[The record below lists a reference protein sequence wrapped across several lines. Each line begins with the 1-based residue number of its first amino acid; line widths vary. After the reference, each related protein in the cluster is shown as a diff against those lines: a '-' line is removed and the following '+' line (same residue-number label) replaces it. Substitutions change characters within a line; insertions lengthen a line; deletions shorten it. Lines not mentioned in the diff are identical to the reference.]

1 LLLVMGLGGPL
12 IWWDDEFCRQLTSR
26 GFWVIRYDNRDC
38 GRSSRIEGAPRPRPL
53 WSLLGDTRSAAYTLD
68 DMAADAAGL
77 LDHLGVATAHVMGVS
92 MGGMIVQTLAIEH
105 PERVRSLVSIMS
117 TTGRRTVGW
126 ASPSVARLLL
136 RMPPR
141 DRIEYV
147 ERTVRMLRRI
157 SSPGFPF
164 DAERMRRRA
173 EATFDRGL
181 NPVGTARQMV
191 AIAASG
197 DRTEAL
203 GRVRAPALVV
213 HGRHA
218 RGWRTIT
225 PGDEPEGDEDARFAW
240 RRDFQRRLA
249 DAGYAAVHW
258 PPEYGGRGA
267 TLTESAI
274 FFEELARSGAPLP
287 ANALGLLLAGPTIMS
302 AASASPGGRRPL
314 ALQARPARH
323 RAARG
328 RRTTP
333 RGARAPGRP
342 QAAASRGVRLCIS
355 ALPLRPRAPA
365 EPVAT

>member
-1 LLLVMGLGGPL
+1 MDGASVETDITSSESYARVNGLDICYETLGEPSGEPLLLVMGLGGPL
-12 IWWDDEFCRQLTSR
+12 IWWDDEFCRRLTGR

-53 WSLLGDTRSAAYTLD
+53 RSLLGDTRSAAYTLD

-77 LDHLGVATAHVMGVS
+77 LDHLGVAPAHVMGVS
-92 MGGMIVQTLAIEH
+92 MGGMIAQTLAIRH
-105 PERVRSLVSIMS
+105 AERVRSLVSIMS

-136 RMPPR
+136 RTPPR
-141 DRIEYV
+141 DRTEYV

-213 HGRHA
+213 HGRHDPLIHVSGGIA
-218 RGWRTIT
+218 TSRALPDAELRVI
-225 PGDEPEGDEDARFAW
+225 EGMGHDLPRPLWPSLADDVE
-240 RRDFQRRLA
+240 RLA
-249 DAGYAAVHW
+249 A
-258 PPEYGGRGA
+258 
-267 TLTESAI
+267 
-274 FFEELARSGAPLP
+274 
-287 ANALGLLLAGPTIMS
+287 
-302 AASASPGGRRPL
+302 
-314 ALQARPARH
+314 
-323 RAARG
+323 RAA
-328 RRTTP
+328 
-333 RGARAPGRP
+333 
-342 QAAASRGVRLCIS
+342 
-355 ALPLRPRAPA
+355 
-365 EPVAT
+365 